1 VKKADIPGK
10 PDNKRVIKLLWYT
23 VLGLAL
29 LLLIL
34 FVLPVPFPE
43 PVFGTILL
51 LICIDFV
58 LIALKYKKFYNW
70 SLVFLSFII
79 IAVFFK
85 RMRWPVASIL
95 TLIGYTGLAIF
106 SVFSARIFLEKYK
119 GNGFLR
125 YIGFASS
132 IIMSVVTMGILFRS
146 MHWPLSNTVL
156 YSGLVMFIPF
166 LFAFVFTL
174 PGSNYISWNSVERA
188 VFFRVIVIPMI
199 FIYGLCVMILVLPD
213 LWKSLTRTQLVP
225 FWMFDFNLLEKPGLL

>member
-1 VKKADIPGK
+1 MKNADIPGNPEK
-10 PDNKRVIKLLWYT
+10 TKFIKILWYA
-23 VLGLAL
+23 VLAL
-29 LLLIL
+29 TLLLVIL
-34 FVLPVPFPE
+34 YLIPFPVPE
-43 PVFGTILL
+43 SLFGSVLL

-58 LIALKYKKFYNW
+58 LIALRYKRFYNW

-85 RMRWPVASIL
+85 RMKWPIANIL

-119 GNGFLR
+119 NNGFLR

-132 IIMSVVTMGILFRS
+132 IIMSVVTMGILFKS

-156 YSGLVMFIPF
+156 YTGLVLFIPF

-174 PGSNYISWNSVERA
+174 PGSNYISWNSFERA

-213 LWKSLTRTQLVP
+213 LWKLLTRTQLLP
-225 FWMFDFNLLEKPGLL
+225 FWMFDFNLLDKPGLL